1 MVKVTR
7 HVDNRQQMIFMLL
20 VMVVVPGVL
29 LAAGVGGWRY
39 VFICYAV
46 MFDILLVSLFLPD
59 WPGNVIH
66 SYIYV
71 CVSPYM
77 LNAFS

>member
-46 MFDILLVSLFLPD
+46 MFDRFE
-59 WPGNVIH
+59 
-66 SYIYV
+66 
-71 CVSPYM
+71 
-77 LNAFS
+77 

>member
-39 VFICYAV
+39 VVICYAV
-46 MFDILLVSLFLPD
+46 MFDRFEQL
-59 WPGNVIH
+59 
-66 SYIYV
+66 
-71 CVSPYM
+71 
-77 LNAFS
+77 